1 MNEDLKSALQ
11 TQGPRMGRAIYAY
24 ETKKA
29 NLDAFDANSRIKIKS
44 DGVKRTESET
54 DAMVIA
60 AEGRGPVVLDM
71 INAKAEMEGMKTD
84 TQCLLAHVSLVCA
97 ETGASGRIAGAGQ

>member
-11 TQGPRMGRAIYAY
+11 TQGPRTGQAIHAY

-60 AEGRGPVVLDM
+60 SDGRAPLVAEM
-71 INAKAEMEGMKTD
+71 IAAKAEMEGMKTD

-97 ETGASGRIAGAGQ
+97 ETAAMSRIAGQ